1 MEGGELLIVFSGV
14 VAAVGSA
21 LRAFARDIAGALV
34 AGAVSLLAF
43 AALIVNL

>member
-1 MEGGELLIVFSGV
+1 MELLIVFSGV

-21 LRAFARDIAGALV
+21 LRAYAKDVAGALV
-34 AGAVSLLAF
+34 AAAAALLAF